1 MMPRTEP
8 GFHHKDTK
16 TQRQSPVKWQW
27 PSPVIRH
34 FHFPLCSG
42 CLGGSIPRVL
52 LLSLLTSLFS
62 LSLAA
67 QFFGEP
73 SYTLPAEETR
83 IGDLYFG
90 GTMLRI
96 EGRLDGSVLAGA
108 QTINVSG
115 PVTRNLFLAA
125 QNIDVS
131 GAAAGDLVAIGA
143 TLTVSGRIGGAV
155 RAGAG
160 AIYINGGVGQDVL
173 AGCAALAIGKNAEV
187 RGDIA
192 AACQKLE
199 INGIVRGDVKAVAN
213 DVVISGSIDGDV
225 DVTVADKLTL
235 TPDARIYGNLRYRS
249 SKTLDIANPD
259 NVFGNIEHV
268 QLPTRKEIED
278 LKQMKPRPGMFVT
291 FFLPFTILSIIG
303 ALVVGFLLVAIWKY
317 VLNEGFARSFAHW
330 RRTLGFGAIGFLI
343 GPMSILVAFALIIT
357 IPAGLIALAAYLVC
371 LYLAKVLAGM
381 LTGRLL
387 FRIFG
392 APEVSLW
399 WAAPVGII
407 IVFGL
412 CAIPYAGWA
421 FWVASMAVGFGVIA
435 ELLGMSRTA

>member
-1 MMPRTEP
+1 VTNLTPR
-8 GFHHKDTK
+8 
-16 TQRQSPVKWQW
+16 PV
-27 PSPVIRH
+27 R
-34 FHFPLCSG
+34 L
-42 CLGGSIPRVL
+42 LT
-52 LLSLLTSLFS
+52 LLSLLFT
-62 LSLAA
+62 LSHAA

-131 GAAAGDLVAIGA
+131 GAAAGDLVALCA

-173 AGCAALAIGKNAEV
+173 AGCAALVIGKNSEV

-192 AACQKLE
+192 AGCQKLE

-213 DVVISGSIDGDV
+213 EVVISGSIDGDV

-235 TPDARIYGNLRYRS
+235 TPDARVYGNLRYRS
-249 SKTLDIANPD
+249 SKKLDMGNPD

-268 QLPTRKEIED
+268 QLPTPKEIED
-278 LKQMKPRPGMFVT
+278 IKQMKPRPGMFVT

-317 VLNEGFARSFAHW
+317 VLNEGLARSLAHW

-381 LTGRLL
+381 FTGRLL
-387 FRIFG
+387 FRAFG

-407 IVFGL
+407 IVFSL

-421 FWVASMAVGFGVIA
+421 IWFVSMAVGFGVIA

>member
-1 MMPRTEP
+1 MRL
-8 GFHHKDTK
+8 HHEDTK
-16 TQRQSPVKWQW
+16 TQRGASKK
-27 PSPVIRH
+27 S
-34 FHFPLCSG
+34 FLSASCSW
-42 CLGGSIPRVL
+42 CLGGSISRL
-52 LLSLLTSLFS
+52 RLFTLLSSLFS

-67 QFFGEP
+67 QFVGEP
-73 SYTLPAEETR
+73 SYTLPADETR
-83 IGDLYFG
+83 IGDIYFG

-108 QTINVSG
+108 QTVNVSG
-115 PVTRNLFLAA
+115 PVTRNLFLAG

-173 AGCAALAIGKNAEV
+173 AGGAALVIGKNAEV
-187 RGDIA
+187 RGDVA
-192 AACQKLE
+192 AGCQKLE
-199 INGIVRGDVKAVAN
+199 IAGIVRGDVKAVAN
-213 DVVISGSIDGDV
+213 EIVISGSIDGDV

-235 TPDARIYGNLRYRS
+235 TPDARVYGNLRYRS
-249 SKTLDIANPD
+249 SKTLDVAHPD

-278 LKQMKPRPGMFVT
+278 LKQMKPKPGMFVT

-303 ALVVGFLLVAIWKY
+303 ALVVGFLLVAIWKH
-317 VLNEGFARSFAHW
+317 VINEGLTRSLGHW
-330 RRTLGFGAIGFLI
+330 RRTVGFGAIGFLV

-357 IPAGLIALAAYLVC
+357 IPAGLIALAAYLVG
-371 LYLAKVLAGM
+371 LYVAKVLAGM
-381 LTGRLL
+381 FTGRLL
-387 FRIFG
+387 FKVFG
-392 APEVSLW
+392 SPEVSLW
-399 WAAPVGII
+399 WAAPVGIV
-407 IVFGL
+407 IVFAL

-421 FWVASMAVGFGVIA
+421 FWLASMAVGFGVIA
-435 ELLGMSRTA
+435 ELFGMSRTA

>member
-1 MMPRTEP
+1 MTRL
-8 GFHHKDTK
+8 
-16 TQRQSPVKWQW
+16 PV
-27 PSPVIRH
+27 RL
-34 FHFPLCSG
+34 FT
-42 CLGGSIPRVL
+42 
-52 LLSLLTSLFS
+52 LLSSLFT
-62 LSLAA
+62 LSIAA
-67 QFFGEP
+67 QFVGEP
-73 SYTLPAEETR
+73 SYTLPADETR

-173 AGCAALAIGKNAEV
+173 AGCAALVIGKNSEV
-187 RGDIA
+187 RGDVA
-192 AACQKLE
+192 AGCQKLE
-199 INGIVRGDVKAVAN
+199 IDGTVRGDVKAVAN
-213 DVVISGSIDGDV
+213 EIVISGSIDGDV

-249 SKTLDIANPD
+249 SKNLDVGNPD
-259 NVFGNIEHV
+259 MVFGNIEHV
-268 QLPTRKEIED
+268 QLPTPREIED

-303 ALVVGFLLVAIWKY
+303 ALVVGFLLVAIWQH

-357 IPAGLIALAAYLVC
+357 IPAGLIAAAGYVVC

-387 FRIFG
+387 FRAFG
-392 APEVSLW
+392 APEASLW

>member
-1 MMPRTEP
+1 MTRL
-8 GFHHKDTK
+8 
-16 TQRQSPVKWQW
+16 PV
-27 PSPVIRH
+27 RL
-34 FHFPLCSG
+34 FT
-42 CLGGSIPRVL
+42 
-52 LLSLLTSLFS
+52 LLSSLFT
-62 LSLAA
+62 LSFAA
-67 QFFGEP
+67 QFVSEP
-73 SYTLPAEETR
+73 SFTLPADETR

-131 GAAAGDLVAIGA
+131 GAAAGDLVALCA

-173 AGCAALAIGKNAEV
+173 AGGAALVIGKNSEV
-187 RGDIA
+187 RGDVA
-192 AACQKLE
+192 AGCQKLE
-199 INGIVRGDVKAVAN
+199 IAGTVRGDVKAVAN
-213 DVVISGSIDGDV
+213 EVVISGSIDGDV

-235 TPDARIYGNLRYRS
+235 TPDARVYGNLRYRS
-249 SKTLDIANPD
+249 SKTLDVSHPD

-303 ALVVGFLLVAIWKY
+303 ALVVGFLLVAIWKH
-317 VLNEGFARSFAHW
+317 VLNEGLARSFAHW

-357 IPAGLIALAAYLVC
+357 IPAGLIAAAAYVVC
-371 LYLAKVLAGM
+371 LYVAKVLAGM
-381 LTGRLL
+381 FTGRLL
-387 FRIFG
+387 FRAFG
-392 APEVSLW
+392 SPEVSLW
-399 WAAPVGII
+399 WAAPVGIA

-421 FWVASMAVGFGVIA
+421 IWLASMAVGFGVIA

>member
-1 MMPRTEP
+1 MPRTEP
-8 GFHHKDTK
+8 AFCRQGTK

-27 PSPVIRH
+27 PGPVIGH
-34 FHFPLCSG
+34 FHFPLCFWG
-42 CLGGSIPRVL
+42 PGGLFPRL
-52 LLSLLTSLFS
+52 LFFTLLSSLFS
-62 LSLAA
+62 LSFAA
-67 QFFGEP
+67 QFVGEP
-73 SYTLPAEETR
+73 SYTLPADETR
-83 IGDLYFG
+83 IGDIYFG

-96 EGRLDGSVLAGA
+96 DGRLDGSVLAGA

-115 PVTRNLFLAA
+115 PVTRNLFLAG
-125 QNIDVS
+125 QNVDVS
-131 GAAAGDLVAIGA
+131 GVAVGDLVAVAA
-143 TLTVSGRIGGAV
+143 TLTVSGRVGGAV

-173 AGCAALAIGKNAEV
+173 AGGAALVIGKNAEV

-192 AACQKLE
+192 AVCQKL
-199 INGIVRGDVKAVAN
+199 GIDGTVRGDVRAVAN
-213 DVVISGSIDGDV
+213 EVVISGSIDGDV
-225 DVTVADKLTL
+225 DVTVANKLTL
-235 TPDARIYGNLRYRS
+235 TPDARVYGNLRYRS
-249 SKTLDIANPD
+249 SKTLDVTNPD

-278 LKQMKPRPGMFVT
+278 LRQMKPKPGLFVT

-303 ALVVGFLLVAIWKY
+303 ALVVGFLLLAVWKY
-317 VLNEGFARSFAHW
+317 VLNEGLTRSFAHW
-330 RRTLGFGAIGFLI
+330 ARTLGFGAIGFLI
-343 GPMSILVAFALIIT
+343 GPMSILIAFALIIT

-381 LTGRLL
+381 FTGRLL
-387 FRIFG
+387 FRVLG

-399 WAAPVGII
+399 WAAPVGIV
-407 IVFGL
+407 IVFAL

-421 FWVASMAVGFGVIA
+421 FWVASLTVGFGVIA